1 MWKKNLYPLAPY
13 FILIAIRAI
22 YNSSPKNW
30 YRNWTHT
37 IFPHSH
43 VQITRQIVYKRK
55 YGKTVLH
62 YSTFGGN
69 LYLSRQVF
77 NSCGAI
83 FEFFYFLFLI
93 SSTSLPILVRVLLS
107 FRVDSVLLNILS
119 TYIKYWWNYIL
130 ILSRYKHLRKD
141 SLEGEASL
149 EINVF
154 LRNINA
160 VMLLNDAGEWRTQ
173 PWDAYK
179 YVIISIIRVKQK
191 LCIYILKPSL
201 HAF

>member
-1 MWKKNLYPLAPY
+1 MTSWRVEPNLYNSFFTFLQGSFIMWKKNLYPLAPY

-62 YSTFGGN
+62 YSTFEGN

-83 FEFFYFLFLI
+83 FEFFYFLFPI
-93 SSTSLPILVRVLLS
+93 SSTSSPILVRVLLS
-107 FRVDSVLLNILS
+107 FRVDSVEYFKYIHNILMELHTNIES
-119 TYIKYWWNYIL
+119 IETLKQGCAGGRSFSWDKCVFKKHRCCWMML
-130 ILSRYKHLRKD
+130 KSREPTNPGLH
-141 SLEGEASL
+141 
-149 EINVF
+149 IN
-154 LRNINA
+154 
-160 VMLLNDAGEWRTQ
+160 M
-173 PWDAYK
+173 
-179 YVIISIIRVKQK
+179 
-191 LCIYILKPSL
+191 
-201 HAF
+201 